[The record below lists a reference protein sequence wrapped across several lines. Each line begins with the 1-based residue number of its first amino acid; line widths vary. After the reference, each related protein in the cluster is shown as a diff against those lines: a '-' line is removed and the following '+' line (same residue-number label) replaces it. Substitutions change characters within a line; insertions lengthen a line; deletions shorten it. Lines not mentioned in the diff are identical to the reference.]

1 MRSVVERILNI
12 QYDNYTVFGRNAAD
26 IEFARLDQQ
35 QEHESFVRETVDI
48 VEQEANTWEFAAQLD
63 VAAGERLTQIN
74 RLLQDVMTAKTV
86 GIAKFRRVFTD
97 EQLEAYEQSLQQPIT
112 VAEIMY
118 ADDKPDE
125 LTHYN
130 KMLREADFMNNKYES
145 MTTSTSVRRATSN
158 HGTLSRTQ
166 SKAESLY
173 ENALQHLEIC
183 IGEGSNSTQQEL
195 MRWLDRDVDFGYDRN
210 GAINPEQRNV
220 DPSAEGVPRV
230 KGSTSQF
237 ATPDAAMPKMNVHK
251 KREQR
256 MLEALLTVAVA
267 IAYEPEQ
274 LTAAQIEEQ
283 QKIVEAVKAQR
294 AKSSSVSKLIEKLNS
309 ERD

>member
-1 MRSVVERILNI
+1 
-12 QYDNYTVFGRNAAD
+12 
-26 IEFARLDQQ
+26 
-35 QEHESFVRETVDI
+35 
-48 VEQEANTWEFAAQLD
+48 
-63 VAAGERLTQIN
+63 
-74 RLLQDVMTAKTV
+74 MTAKTV
-86 GIAKFRRVFTD
+86 GIAKLRRVFTD

-118 ADDKPDE
+118 ADDKPAE

-130 KMLREADFMNNKYES
+130 KLLREADFMNNKYES

-283 QKIVEAVKAQR
+283 QKIVEAVKARR